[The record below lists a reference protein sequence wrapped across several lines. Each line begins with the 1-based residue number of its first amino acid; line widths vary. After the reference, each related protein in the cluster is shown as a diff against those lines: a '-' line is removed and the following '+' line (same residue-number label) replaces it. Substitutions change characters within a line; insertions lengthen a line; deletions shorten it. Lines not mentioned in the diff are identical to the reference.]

1 MSDTSSD
8 KPGFW
13 ETVRLLLGVARKR
26 GLERKERQRQM
37 LHRRTG
43 RRSLKRNAG
52 CLFFVVTLV
61 FAAIVNVLAAFV
73 VGMAVDEGEH
83 LQIQRWRK
91 MAVSPDFFQE
101 AIRAEKQAAEAEP
114 PLDRSKAP
122 LDYASEARRIHDTYG
137 GDAGA
142 IETRLRTLFQQHGT
156 RDFITR
162 SWTAAF
168 TLAGFT
174 TFGPLPAML
183 GSWALIAWFVML
195 VCQGEGLD
203 LDVQRRR
210 DPIWEW
216 LFSHPAP
223 PGAIFLAEM
232 LSPIPGSPFYW
243 GAPLFAGVLYGLVY
257 GFARG
262 SLAVVLVG
270 IPATIAAACLGKALE
285 MAIMLRFSP
294 RSRGAMIGLMGWI
307 GYTSTMLTVVW
318 IFALRTMITA
328 VSTFLPYLTVI
339 GWPWLRLFVGGRVD
353 GSFSFVSGVAA
364 SWAAS
369 AIIVASAVWFTVW
382 SSGQG
387 LSGNFGARPVSAK
400 SHRIEFG
407 RDPLYRKEFL
417 WFIRDRSAIV
427 QAILIP
433 LTIAGVQ
440 LFNLRGLLHYA
451 QSGWNYLAGAA
462 ILFGTY
468 FLWVLGPKSLLSE
481 GNALW
486 IPLTWP
492 RGLESLLKSKAWLW
506 NIVASAVVLLILA
519 YAAFL
524 FPSQIWKIALVAV
537 GWYFFGHSMS
547 EKSVTLVSA
556 PSSSGQPER
565 VPLGRRGAAQ
575 LGMLTFT
582 IGVVTQQWQVAIMGI
597 VYSYMTAAAMWQNL
611 RARLPYLFDPWS
623 ETLPPPPT
631 LMHAMIAISILVD
644 GAAVATVVLIVFF
657 GRDNIALA
665 RATAYA
671 ASAITVCAAVAYFLE
686 RRGVS
691 LRDVWTWPASRVGE
705 SQSWRAAD
713 ENSSGKLMLLL
724 LAGAVGGVILG
735 LFAHGYSAVLA
746 RLPVTSELIRKSQEQ
761 MTNVPHLKV
770 SYAVMAVIFAPFAE
784 EYLFRGL
791 LFRALDLEWGGW
803 RALLGGATFFA
814 IYHPPLAWLPVAL
827 VGLTN
832 EVLFKKGGRLAP
844 AVVLHM
850 VYNAVVLM

>member
-1 MSDTSSD
+1 MSDTSSN

-26 GLERKERQRQM
+26 GLGRTARQREM
-37 LHRRTG
+37 LRQRTG
-43 RRSLKRNAG
+43 SRSSNMG
-52 CLFFVVTLV
+52 CLGFVLTLV
-61 FAAIVNVLAAFV
+61 FAVIVNVLAAFV
-73 VGMAVDEGEH
+73 VGISVDAGEH
-83 LQIQRWRK
+83 LAIQRWGK
-91 MAVSPDFFQE
+91 ILVSADFFRE
-101 AIRAEKQAAEAEP
+101 ATRAEKEAAEAEP
-114 PLDRSKAP
+114 PLDRSQVP
-122 LDYASEARRIHDTYG
+122 LDYSSEAHRIADNYG

-142 IETRLRTLFQQHGT
+142 IETKMRASFQRHGT
-156 RDFITR
+156 KDFITR
-162 SWTAAF
+162 SWVAAF
-168 TLAGFT
+168 TLAGLT
-174 TFGPLPAML
+174 TFGPLPGML

-232 LSPIPGSPFYW
+232 LSPIPASPFYW

-262 SLAVVLVG
+262 ALAVVLVG
-270 IPATIAAACLGKALE
+270 IPVTIAAACLGKALE
-285 MAIMLRFSP
+285 MAILLRFSP

-318 IFALRTMITA
+318 IFALRTMINA
-328 VSTFLPYLTVI
+328 LSAFLPYLTVI

-353 GSFSFVSGVAA
+353 GSFSFLSGVTA
-364 SWAAS
+364 SWTAS
-369 AIIVASAVWFTVW
+369 VIIVASAVCFTVW

-440 LFNLRGLLHYA
+440 IFNLRGLLHYA
-451 QSGWNYLAGAA
+451 QGGWNYLAGAA

-506 NIVASAVVLLILA
+506 NIVASAIVLLILA

-565 VPLGRRGAAQ
+565 VPWGRRGAA
-575 LGMLTFT
+575 F
-582 IGVVTQQWQVAIMGI
+582 
-597 VYSYMTAAAMWQNL
+597 
-611 RARLPYLFDPWS
+611 S
-623 ETLPPPPT
+623 E
-631 LMHAMIAISILVD
+631 IS
-644 GAAVATVVLIVFF
+644 
-657 GRDNIALA
+657 
-665 RATAYA
+665 
-671 ASAITVCAAVAYFLE
+671 S
-686 RRGVS
+686 
-691 LRDVWTWPASRVGE
+691 
-705 SQSWRAAD
+705 
-713 ENSSGKLMLLL
+713 
-724 LAGAVGGVILG
+724 
-735 LFAHGYSAVLA
+735 
-746 RLPVTSELIRKSQEQ
+746 
-761 MTNVPHLKV
+761 
-770 SYAVMAVIFAPFAE
+770 
-784 EYLFRGL
+784 
-791 LFRALDLEWGGW
+791 
-803 RALLGGATFFA
+803 
-814 IYHPPLAWLPVAL
+814 
-827 VGLTN
+827 
-832 EVLFKKGGRLAP
+832 
-844 AVVLHM
+844 
-850 VYNAVVLM
+850 